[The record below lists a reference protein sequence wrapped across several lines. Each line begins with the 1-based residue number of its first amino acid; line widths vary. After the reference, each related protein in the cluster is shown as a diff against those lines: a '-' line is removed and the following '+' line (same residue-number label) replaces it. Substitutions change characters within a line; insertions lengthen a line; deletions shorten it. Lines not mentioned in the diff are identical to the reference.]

1 MLEIVLGNLC
11 SFCAMITDSISGT
24 RKKRSEILAVQT
36 VSQVFYGMS
45 TIFLKGYSATVQNA
59 VAILRNLAA
68 MKNIR
73 SKAAG

>member
-1 MLEIVLGNLC
+1 
-11 SFCAMITDSISGT
+11 MITDSISGT

-36 VSQVFYGMS
+36 VSQVFYSMS

-59 VAILRNLAA
+59 VPILRNLAA